1 MWTLFTNVHDR
12 VEILPILQGFDP
24 ELAGSPAFLHHDDEE
39 EAMTDSRAGLHDVDL
54 ATLRRK
60 LAAAI
65 DQLRQRNA
73 ESQSRLASLGRPDP
87 IKTITGVS
95 AIEHSLR
102 AAERMLEH
110 INALHTARDFV
121 PDPAMNA
128 TLDSSPACAP
138 LPPRSMPQVVVVQ
151 KHAAW
156 TRLPQ
161 AV

>member
-1 MWTLFTNVHDR
+1 
-12 VEILPILQGFDP
+12 
-24 ELAGSPAFLHHDDEE
+24 
-39 EAMTDSRAGLHDVDL
+39 MTDSRAGLHDVDL
-54 ATLRRK
+54 ALLRRK

-87 IKTITGVS
+87 IKTITGMS
-95 AIEHSLR
+95 ALEQSMR
-102 AAERMLEH
+102 AVERMLDH
-110 INALHTARDFV
+110 INALHPVRDTVRATPVQPARDHA
-121 PDPAMNA
+121 PDG
-128 TLDSSPACAP
+128 AP
-138 LPPRSMPQVVVVQ
+138 MPPRMPQLIVVQ